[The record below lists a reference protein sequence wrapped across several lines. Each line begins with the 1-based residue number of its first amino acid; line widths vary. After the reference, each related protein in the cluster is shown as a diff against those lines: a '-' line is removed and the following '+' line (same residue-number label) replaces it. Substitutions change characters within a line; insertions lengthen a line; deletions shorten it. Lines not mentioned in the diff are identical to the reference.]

1 VGEPTSEDV
10 IADIVK
16 NGRRGSLNAVI
27 KAVGKQG
34 HAAYPEKSANPM
46 PVLLDALQKL
56 RTMKLD
62 DGSPGFQPS
71 NLEITTI
78 DVGNTAHNVIPGAGD
93 RQVQHPLQSPTTPG
107 LPDEAHLQTDQHYRT
122 AV

>member
-1 VGEPTSEDV
+1 
-10 IADIVK
+10 
-16 NGRRGSLNAVI
+16 
-27 KAVGKQG
+27 
-34 HAAYPEKSANPM
+34 M

-78 DVGNTAHNVIPGAGD
+78 DVGNAAHNVIPAQRD
-93 RQVQHPLQSPTTPG
+93 RQVQHPVQSRTIPG
-107 LPDEAHLQTDQHYRT
+107 ADLMARICSSWWDRHDRT